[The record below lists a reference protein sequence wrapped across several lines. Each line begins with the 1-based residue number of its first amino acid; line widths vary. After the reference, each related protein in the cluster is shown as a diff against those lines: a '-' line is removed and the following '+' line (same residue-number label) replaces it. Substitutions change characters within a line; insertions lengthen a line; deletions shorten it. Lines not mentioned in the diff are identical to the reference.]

1 MKDGFTVLQTL
12 ATLDPGHYLVAQ
24 VLSNQKGEQTPDLA
38 SASDIS
44 SNTGG
49 MVGALTVTQG
59 KNICDHFRSSAE
71 SDDTRNMVDKL
82 QRALGLN

>member
-24 VLSNQKGEQTPDLA
+24 VQSNQKGEQTPDLA

-49 MVGALTVTQG
+49 MVGAARAFAIV
-59 KNICDHFRSSAE
+59 SSVQPSRMTLAIWLINCNVHW
-71 SDDTRNMVDKL
+71 D
-82 QRALGLN
+82 